1 MLKTNKT
8 QQHKELLSMDIV
20 TLFCNVD
27 DFYKAY
33 KGSSRKKLTDKKVRR
48 NREGHLSKS
57 EIMTILIYFHGSNYR
72 NFKHYYLK
80 YVCKYLKEYFPCL
93 VSYNRFVEISQT
105 VAIELSAFLTSR
117 FEPCTGISFIDSTK
131 IAVCNNKRISRNKVF
146 KGIAAMGKSTMGWF
160 FGFKLHLIVNDKGG
174 LVAIKVTP
182 GNVDDRTPVH
192 KMTAKIFGKL
202 FGDKGYV
209 KKELF
214 ESLLKKGITFITGIK
229 KNMKNKLMDI
239 TDKILLRKRSIIE
252 TINDQLKNISQIE
265 HTRHRS
271 CTNFMINL
279 ICGLIAY
286 TYQDS
291 KPSIKD
297 IYSSQCFSLIPN

>member
-1 MLKTNKT
+1 
-8 QQHKELLSMDIV
+8 MDIV
-20 TLFCNVD
+20 ALFCNID
-27 DFYKAY
+27 DFYNQY
-33 KGSSRKKLTDKKVRR
+33 KKQSRKKLTDKVRR
-48 NREGHLSKS
+48 NREGYLSKS
-57 EIMTILIYFHGSNYR
+57 EIMTILIYFHSSNYR

-80 YVCKYLKEYFPCL
+80 HVCKYLREYFPRL
-93 VSYNRFVEISQT
+93 VSYNRFVEISQN
-105 VAIELSAFLTSR
+105 VAVELCAFLTSR

-146 KGIAAMGKSTMGWF
+146 KDIAAMGKSTVGWF
-160 FGFKLHLIVNDKGG
+160 FGFKLHLIVNDRGG
-174 LVAIKVTP
+174 LVTVKITP
-182 GNVDDRTPVH
+182 GNIDDRIPVPN
-192 KMTAKIFGKL
+192 MTTKIFGKL
-202 FGDKGYV
+202 FGDKGYI

-214 ESLLKKGITFITGIK
+214 EFLFEKGISFITGIK
-229 KNMKNKLMDI
+229 KGMKNKLMDI
-239 TDKILLRKRSIIE
+239 ADKILLRKRSIIE

-297 IYSSQCFSLIPN
+297 SYPENCTSLIPN